1 MEKKENSSKKIIV
14 KKSKKKSVSKTKTIK
29 PEITTVESVPSI
41 MPEATTVNVEQVNT
55 FNDYEGNPWDE
66 NGPLKP
72 LHQLNPVRLSFIKDH
87 LTRIKKLDTDSA
99 HPYAE
104 LSVLDVG
111 CGPGLLSEPLARLGA
126 HVTGIDAS
134 DHFLKVATLHASE
147 QKLNIDYQLS
157 SIEDIVQKNKKY
169 DMVCALEVVEH
180 VDNVDRFLQSCMD
193 VLKDD
198 GVLFISTL
206 NRTLISYL
214 KAIVLAENILKWV
227 PVGTHDW
234 KRFLTPAEIASTL
247 QDGGFYFTELKG
259 IDFHPLKQ
267 EWYLTSS
274 LNTNYIGCAV
284 KR

>member
-1 MEKKENSSKKIIV
+1 MEKKAKSSKKIAV
-14 KKSKKKSVSKTKTIK
+14 KKSNTKAVSKTKTVKVEAPI
-29 PEITTVESVPSI
+29 VESVASV
-41 MPEATTVNVEQVNT
+41 MPEAATVNVEQVNT
-55 FNDYEGNPWDE
+55 FNDYAGNPWDE

-87 LTRIKKLDTDSA
+87 LTRIKKLDTDSGQ
-99 HPYAE
+99 PYKE
-104 LSVLDVG
+104 LSILDVG

-134 DHFLKVATLHASE
+134 DHFLKAAVNHAAE
-147 QKLNIDYQLS
+147 QKLSIDYQLS
-157 SIEDIVQKNKKY
+157 SIEDTLKKSKKY
-169 DMVCALEVVEH
+169 DVVCALEVIEH
-180 VDNVDRFLQSCMD
+180 VDNVDRFLQSCMEL
-193 VLKDD
+193 LKSD

-206 NRTLISYL
+206 NRTFMSYL

-227 PVGTHDW
+227 PTGTHDW
-234 KRFLTPAEIASTL
+234 KRFLTPAEIAHTL
-247 QDGGFYFTELKG
+247 REGGFYFADLKG

-267 EWYLTSS
+267 EWHLTSS

>member
-1 MEKKENSSKKIIV
+1 MEKKVNSSKKITT
-14 KKSKKKSVSKTKTIK
+14 KKTKTKDSSKTKTIESES
-29 PEITTVESVPSI
+29 PIVESAASV
-41 MPEATTVNVEQVNT
+41 MLDATTINVEQVNT
-55 FNDYEGNPWDE
+55 FNHYEGNPWDE
-66 NGPLKP
+66 NGPLKS
-72 LHQLNPVRLSFIKDH
+72 LHQLNPVRLSFIRDH
-87 LTRIKKLDTDSA
+87 LTRIKKLDSDSKD
-99 HPYAE
+99 PYKE
-104 LSVLDVG
+104 LSILDVG

-134 DHFLKVATLHASE
+134 DHFLKVAINHASE

-157 SIEDIVQKNKKY
+157 SIENTVQQHKKY
-169 DMVCALEVVEH
+169 DVVCALEVIEH

-227 PVGTHDW
+227 PTGTHDW

-247 QDGGFYFTELKG
+247 QEGDFYFTDLKG
-259 IDFHPLKQ
+259 IDFNPLKQ

-274 LNTNYIGCAV
+274 LSTNYIGCAV